1 MESIRYSDLVID
13 DGAIQKL
20 ISELG
25 QLRQTYERDVQ
36 AIIAASKAMKDAI
49 NGVGGS
55 GAGGNSSPLAR
66 QASEVEKLKAKYDE
80 LNERYRKNDL
90 AIEQYKA
97 RIAELQQQMK
107 AEAKAQLENS
117 QNARQAAESY
127 NRLAALYTKLKIE
140 LNKYSQEE
148 ISNNKVLLDKQ
159 KQAEATMEKMKALQA
174 ATGRHTLDVGNY
186 SKALNGLGM
195 ATQQI
200 VREAPSLAMSF
211 NQFFLAISNNIPIFT
226 DAFKHVKEEMG
237 STRIALMQTLKSL
250 FSWQTAMVLGLTL
263 LSKFGNEII
272 KWAGSVLGFGKAF
285 DAAAEGLK
293 AYNETMSK
301 VSGQMAESSAELETY
316 IYVLENGN
324 KTEAEQAEIVQL
336 VNERYGKQIEYLGL
350 TIDST
355 QSLISAKGRL
365 IELLVREAEARGVL
379 NEITTVSGEIAK
391 REASEEY
398 QKLLTGVKEAER
410 AYKAAKSPGTAFSG
424 NIGGYAG
431 LGGAA
436 KSSSEAGRAKAAWA
450 SATSELEKYNE
461 ETQKLINLRERLKE
475 RALGLD
481 FGTLLGVGGN
491 GGGSQKSVRNRDLEF
506 IRAAQD
512 AALEATQQSIFK
524 ETEAIRLEYT
534 RRIEDL
540 RTYLAEQRKLKE
552 DEREITVAGETA
564 ILNQIK
570 SLHLVMDK
578 EIADAWF
585 EMLSSQVGDLTR
597 TLDAETDAFAKA
609 LDDMDRKALKSSLG
623 KTVFGDK
630 SAEKALQLKYQQ
642 RQSEIR
648 LSTFGDKDAQKTQ
661 LRGAEIEYKEG
672 LLELWQKDAT
682 KTTWEIERLRNE
694 IALLKKEASDEGEMS
709 WFEKLEKKLE
719 DKLGKRGLSKITRAV
734 QQAASYVM
742 EQFQTIAQARVDLAN
757 TMVEQSQRELDATK
771 STLDQEIEAR
781 NNGYANNVALAQQE
795 YLEKQRINEQAL
807 AEQQAAVEA
816 QERLNTVQQ
825 VVSLITASANIFSS
839 LSSIPLGVGIP
850 IAIGL
855 IATMFGAFAAAKVQA
870 SQLAAQTYGEGGTEL
885 LSGGSHQSGR
895 DIPLGTMPDG
905 RERRAEGGEYLAVIN
920 KRSSRRYG
928 SVIPA
933 VIDALNAG
941 VFEQKYG
948 NAFRGDAGIVVN
960 VDGSTDAIERF
971 HEDMKKAM
979 GRKTETRLA
988 DGTRVIT
995 YGHTRKI
1002 IRS

>member
-55 GAGGNSSPLAR
+55 GAGDGSSPLVR

-186 SKALNGLGM
+186 SKALNGLGL

-226 DAFKHVKEEMG
+226 DAFKRVKEEMG

-250 FSWQTAMVLGLTL
+250 FSWQTALVIALTL
-263 LSKFGNEII
+263 LSKFGNEVI

-336 VNERYGKQIEYLGL
+336 VNEKYARQIEYLGL
-350 TIDST
+350 NITDT
-355 QSLISAKGRL
+355 QSLIDAKDKL
-365 IELLVREAEARGVL
+365 INVLVREAEARGVL
-379 NEITTVSGEIAK
+379 NKITELSGKIAE
-391 REASEEY
+391 RETSEEL
-398 QKLLTGVKEAER
+398 KNLRGAVER
-410 AYKAAKSPGTAFSG
+410 TSATFSQMQVALNGAF
-424 NIGGYAG
+424 
-431 LGGAA
+431 GGAA
-436 KSSSEAGRAKAAWA
+436 GQGMQSAHIAMTNAQKDLENYNKETEVLIDHLGRLRDKA
-450 SATSELEKYNE
+450 LD
-461 ETQKLINLRERLKE
+461 INW
-475 RALGLD
+475 
-481 FGTLLGVGGN
+481 GTLLGGD
-491 GGGSQKSVRNRDLEF
+491 GGGGKGGKSVRNRDLEF

-512 AALEATQQSIFK
+512 AALEATQESIFK

-648 LSTFGDKDAQKTQ
+648 LATFGDKDAQKTQ

-719 DKLGKRGLSKITRAV
+719 DKFGKKGLSKITKAV

-839 LSSIPLGVGIP
+839 LSSIPFGVGIP

>member
-55 GAGGNSSPLAR
+55 GADGGSSPLVR
-66 QASEVEKLKAKYDE
+66 QASEVDKLKAKYDE

-186 SKALNGLGM
+186 SKALNGLGL

-226 DAFKHVKEEMG
+226 DAFKRVKEEMG

-250 FSWQTAMVLGLTL
+250 FSWQTALVIALTL
-263 LSKFGNEII
+263 LSKFGNEVI

-336 VNERYGKQIEYLGL
+336 VNEKYARQIEYLGL
-350 TIDST
+350 NITDT
-355 QSLISAKGRL
+355 QSLIDAKDKL
-365 IELLVREAEARGVL
+365 INVLVREAEARGVL
-379 NEITTVSGEIAK
+379 NKITELSGKIAE
-391 REASEEY
+391 RETSEEL
-398 QKLLTGVKEAER
+398 KNLRGAVER
-410 AYKAAKSPGTAFSG
+410 TSATFSQMQVALNGAF
-424 NIGGYAG
+424 
-431 LGGAA
+431 GGAA
-436 KSSSEAGRAKAAWA
+436 GQGMQSAHIAMTNAQKDLENYNKETEVLIDHLGRLRDKA
-450 SATSELEKYNE
+450 LD
-461 ETQKLINLRERLKE
+461 INW
-475 RALGLD
+475 
-481 FGTLLGVGGN
+481 GTLLGGD
-491 GGGSQKSVRNRDLEF
+491 GGGGKGGKSVRNRDLEF

-512 AALEATQQSIFK
+512 AALEATQESIFK

-648 LSTFGDKDAQKTQ
+648 LATFGDKDAQKTQ
-661 LRGAEIEYKEG
+661 LRDAEIEYKEG

-719 DKLGKRGLSKITRAV
+719 DKLGKKGLSKITKAV

-839 LSSIPLGVGIP
+839 LSSIPFGVGIP

-920 KRSSRRYG
+920 KRSSRKYG

>member
-1 MESIRYSDLVID
+1 MESIKYSDLVID

-55 GAGGNSSPLAR
+55 GADGGSSPLVR

-186 SKALNGLGM
+186 SKALNGLGL

-226 DAFKHVKEEMG
+226 DAFKRVKDEMG

-336 VNERYGKQIEYLGL
+336 VNEKYARQIEYLGL
-350 TIDST
+350 NITDT
-355 QSLISAKGRL
+355 QSLIDAKDKL
-365 IELLVREAEARGVL
+365 INVLVREAEARGVL
-379 NEITTVSGEIAK
+379 NKITELSGKIAE
-391 REASEEY
+391 RETSEEY
-398 QKLLTGVKEAER
+398 ADLVNKAEEAQRQLNSALQTTNFQIIGFWQDRLISANASLADYNKETEVLIDHLGR
-410 AYKAAKSPGTAFSG
+410 LRDKA
-424 NIGGYAG
+424 
-431 LGGAA
+431 
-436 KSSSEAGRAKAAWA
+436 
-450 SATSELEKYNE
+450 LE
-461 ETQKLINLRERLKE
+461 INW
-475 RALGLD
+475 
-481 FGTLLGVGGN
+481 GTLLGGD
-491 GGGSQKSVRNRDLEF
+491 GGGGKGGKSVRNRDLEF

-512 AALEATQQSIFK
+512 AALEATQESIFK

-564 ILNQIK
+564 ILSQIK

-719 DKLGKRGLSKITRAV
+719 DKFGKKGLSKITKAV

-839 LSSIPLGVGIP
+839 LSSIPYGVGIP

>member
-55 GAGGNSSPLAR
+55 GAGDGSSPLVR

-186 SKALNGLGM
+186 SKALNGLGL

-226 DAFKHVKEEMG
+226 DAFKRVKEEMG

-250 FSWQTAMVLGLTL
+250 FSWQTAVVLGLTL

-336 VNERYGKQIEYLGL
+336 VNEKYARQIEYLGL
-350 TIDST
+350 NITDT
-355 QSLISAKGRL
+355 QSLIDAKDKL
-365 IELLVREAEARGVL
+365 INVLVREAEARGVL
-379 NEITTVSGEIAK
+379 NKITELSGKIAE
-391 REASEEY
+391 RETSEEY
-398 QKLLTGVKEAER
+398 VDLVNKAEEAQRQLNSALQTTNFQIIGFWQDRLISANASLADYNKETEVLIDHLGR
-410 AYKAAKSPGTAFSG
+410 LRDKA
-424 NIGGYAG
+424 
-431 LGGAA
+431 
-436 KSSSEAGRAKAAWA
+436 
-450 SATSELEKYNE
+450 LE
-461 ETQKLINLRERLKE
+461 INW
-475 RALGLD
+475 
-481 FGTLLGVGGN
+481 GTLLGGD
-491 GGGSQKSVRNRDLEF
+491 GGGGKGGKSVRNRDLEF

-512 AALEATQQSIFK
+512 AALEATQESIFK
-524 ETEAIRLEYT
+524 ETEAIRLDYT

-719 DKLGKRGLSKITRAV
+719 DKLGKKGLSKITRAV

-839 LSSIPLGVGIP
+839 LSSIPFGVGIP

-920 KRSSRRYG
+920 KRSSRKYG

-971 HEDMKKAM
+971 HDDMKKAM

>member
-36 AIIAASKAMKDAI
+36 AIIAASRAMKDAI

-55 GAGGNSSPLAR
+55 GADGGSSPLVR

-186 SKALNGLGM
+186 SKALNGLGS

-226 DAFKHVKEEMG
+226 DAFKRVKEEMG

-250 FSWQTAMVLGLTL
+250 FSWQTAIVLGLTL

-336 VNERYGKQIEYLGL
+336 VNEKYARQIEYLGL
-350 TIDST
+350 NITDT
-355 QSLISAKGRL
+355 QSLIDAKDKL
-365 IELLVREAEARGVL
+365 INVLVREAEARGVL
-379 NEITTVSGEIAK
+379 NKITELSGKIAE
-391 REASEEY
+391 RETSEEL
-398 QKLLTGVKEAER
+398 KNLRGAVER
-410 AYKAAKSPGTAFSG
+410 TSATFSQMQVALNGAF
-424 NIGGYAG
+424 
-431 LGGAA
+431 GGAA
-436 KSSSEAGRAKAAWA
+436 GQGMQSAHIAMTNAQKDLENYNKETEVLIDHLGRLRDKA
-450 SATSELEKYNE
+450 LE
-461 ETQKLINLRERLKE
+461 INW
-475 RALGLD
+475 
-481 FGTLLGVGGN
+481 GTLLGGD
-491 GGGSQKSVRNRDLEF
+491 GGGGKGGKSVRNRDLEF

-512 AALEATQQSIFK
+512 AALEATQESIFK

>member
-1 MESIRYSDLVID
+1 MESIKYSDLVID

-55 GAGGNSSPLAR
+55 GAGDGSSPLVR

-186 SKALNGLGM
+186 SKALNGLGL

-226 DAFKHVKEEMG
+226 DAFKRVKEEMG

-336 VNERYGKQIEYLGL
+336 VNEKYARQIEYLGL
-350 TIDST
+350 NITDT
-355 QSLISAKGRL
+355 QSLIDAKDKL
-365 IELLVREAEARGVL
+365 INVLVREAEARGVL
-379 NEITTVSGEIAK
+379 NKITELSGKIAE
-391 REASEEY
+391 RETSEEY
-398 QKLLTGVKEAER
+398 VDLVNKAEEAQRQLNSALQTTNFQIIGFWQDRLISANASLADYNKETEVLIDHLGR
-410 AYKAAKSPGTAFSG
+410 LRDKA
-424 NIGGYAG
+424 
-431 LGGAA
+431 LD
-436 KSSSEAGRAKAAWA
+436 
-450 SATSELEKYNE
+450 
-461 ETQKLINLRERLKE
+461 INW
-475 RALGLD
+475 
-481 FGTLLGVGGN
+481 GTLLGGD
-491 GGGSQKSVRNRDLEF
+491 GGGGKGGKSVRNRDLEF

-512 AALEATQQSIFK
+512 AALEATQESIFK

-648 LSTFGDKDAQKTQ
+648 LATFGDKDAQKTQ

-719 DKLGKRGLSKITRAV
+719 DKLGKKGLSKITKAV

-839 LSSIPLGVGIP
+839 LSSIPFGVGIP

-920 KRSSRRYG
+920 KRSSRKYG

-971 HEDMKKAM
+971 HDDMKKAM

>member
-55 GAGGNSSPLAR
+55 GAGDGSSPLVR

-186 SKALNGLGM
+186 SKALNGLGL

-226 DAFKHVKEEMG
+226 DAFKRVKDEMG

-250 FSWQTAMVLGLTL
+250 FSWQTAIVLGLTL

-301 VSGQMAESSAELETY
+301 VSGQIAESSAELETY

-336 VNERYGKQIEYLGL
+336 VNEKYARQIEYLGL
-350 TIDST
+350 NITDT
-355 QSLISAKGRL
+355 QSLIDAKDKL
-365 IELLVREAEARGVL
+365 INVLVREAEARGVL
-379 NEITTVSGEIAK
+379 NKITELSGKIAE
-391 REASEEY
+391 RETSEEL
-398 QKLLTGVKEAER
+398 KNLRGAVER
-410 AYKAAKSPGTAFSG
+410 TSATFSQMQVALNGAF
-424 NIGGYAG
+424 
-431 LGGAA
+431 GGAA
-436 KSSSEAGRAKAAWA
+436 GQGMQSAHIAMTNAQKDLENYNKETEVLIDHLGRLRDKA
-450 SATSELEKYNE
+450 LD
-461 ETQKLINLRERLKE
+461 INW
-475 RALGLD
+475 
-481 FGTLLGVGGN
+481 GTLLGGD
-491 GGGSQKSVRNRDLEF
+491 GGGGKGGKSVRNRDLEF

-512 AALEATQQSIFK
+512 AALEATQESIFK

-623 KTVFGDK
+623 KMVFGDK

-648 LSTFGDKDAQKTQ
+648 LATFGDKDAQKTQ

-719 DKLGKRGLSKITRAV
+719 DKLGKKGLSKITKAV

-920 KRSSRRYG
+920 KRSSRKYG

-971 HEDMKKAM
+971 HDDMKKAM

>member
-55 GAGGNSSPLAR
+55 GADGGSSPLVR

-186 SKALNGLGM
+186 SKALNGLGL

-226 DAFKHVKEEMG
+226 DAFKRVKEEMG

-336 VNERYGKQIEYLGL
+336 VNEKYARQIEYLGL
-350 TIDST
+350 NITDT
-355 QSLISAKGRL
+355 QSLIDAKDKL
-365 IELLVREAEARGVL
+365 INVLVREAEARGVL
-379 NEITTVSGEIAK
+379 NKITELSGKIAE
-391 REASEEY
+391 RETSEEL
-398 QKLLTGVKEAER
+398 KNLRGAVER
-410 AYKAAKSPGTAFSG
+410 TSATFSQMQVALNGAF
-424 NIGGYAG
+424 
-431 LGGAA
+431 GGAA
-436 KSSSEAGRAKAAWA
+436 GQGMQSAHIAMTNAQKDLENYNKETEVLIDQLGRLRDKA
-450 SATSELEKYNE
+450 LE
-461 ETQKLINLRERLKE
+461 INW
-475 RALGLD
+475 
-481 FGTLLGVGGN
+481 GTLLGGD
-491 GGGSQKSVRNRDLEF
+491 GGGGKGGKSVRNRDLEF

-512 AALEATQQSIFK
+512 AALEATQESIFK

-648 LSTFGDKDAQKTQ
+648 LSTFGDKDAQKAQ

-719 DKLGKRGLSKITRAV
+719 DKLGKKGLSKITRAV

-971 HEDMKKAM
+971 HDDMKKAM

>member
-1 MESIRYSDLVID
+1 MESIKYSDLVID

-55 GAGGNSSPLAR
+55 GADGGSSPLVR

-186 SKALNGLGM
+186 SKALNGLGL

-226 DAFKHVKEEMG
+226 DAFKRVKEEMG

-336 VNERYGKQIEYLGL
+336 VNEKYARQIEYLGL
-350 TIDST
+350 NITDT
-355 QSLISAKGRL
+355 QSLIDAKDKL
-365 IELLVREAEARGVL
+365 INVLMREAEARGVL
-379 NEITTVSGEIAK
+379 NKITELSGKIAE
-391 REASEEY
+391 RETSEEY
-398 QKLLTGVKEAER
+398 VDLVNKAEEAQRQLNSALQTTNFQIIGFWQDRLISANASLADYNKETEVLIDHLGR
-410 AYKAAKSPGTAFSG
+410 LRDKA
-424 NIGGYAG
+424 
-431 LGGAA
+431 
-436 KSSSEAGRAKAAWA
+436 
-450 SATSELEKYNE
+450 LE
-461 ETQKLINLRERLKE
+461 INW
-475 RALGLD
+475 
-481 FGTLLGVGGN
+481 GTLLGGGDK
-491 GGGSQKSVRNRDLEF
+491 GDGSQKSVRNRDLEF

-512 AALEATQQSIFK
+512 AALEATQESIFK

-648 LSTFGDKDAQKTQ
+648 LATFGDKDAQKTQ

-719 DKLGKRGLSKITRAV
+719 DKLGKKGLSKITKAV

-839 LSSIPLGVGIP
+839 LSSIPFGVGIP

-920 KRSSRRYG
+920 KRSSRKYG

-971 HEDMKKAM
+971 HDDMKKAM

>member
-55 GAGGNSSPLAR
+55 GAGGGSSPLAR
-66 QASEVEKLKAKYDE
+66 QASEVDKLKAKYDE

-127 NRLAALYTKLKIE
+127 NRLAALYTRLKIE

-186 SKALNGLGM
+186 SKALNGLGL

-200 VREAPSLAMSF
+200 VREAPSLATSF

-226 DAFKHVKEEMG
+226 DAFKRVKEEMG

-250 FSWQTAMVLGLTL
+250 FSWQTAIVLGLTL

-336 VNERYGKQIEYLGL
+336 VNEKYAKQIEYLGL
-350 TIDST
+350 NITDT
-355 QSLISAKGRL
+355 QSLIDAKDKL
-365 IELLVREAEARGVL
+365 INVLVREAEARGVL
-379 NEITTVSGEIAK
+379 NKITELSGKIAE
-391 REASEEY
+391 RETSEEL
-398 QKLLTGVKEAER
+398 KNLRGAVER
-410 AYKAAKSPGTAFSG
+410 TSATFSQMQVALNGAF
-424 NIGGYAG
+424 
-431 LGGAA
+431 GGAA
-436 KSSSEAGRAKAAWA
+436 GQGMQSAHIAMTNAQKDLENYNKETEVLIDHLGRLRDKA
-450 SATSELEKYNE
+450 LE
-461 ETQKLINLRERLKE
+461 INW
-475 RALGLD
+475 
-481 FGTLLGVGGN
+481 GTLLGGD
-491 GGGSQKSVRNRDLEF
+491 GGGGKGGKSVRNRDLEF

-512 AALEATQQSIFK
+512 AALEATQESIFK

-719 DKLGKRGLSKITRAV
+719 DKLGKKGLSKITKAV

-895 DIPLGTMPDG
+895 DILLGTMPDG

-920 KRSSRRYG
+920 KRSSRKYG

>member
-55 GAGGNSSPLAR
+55 GAGDGSSPLVR

-186 SKALNGLGM
+186 SKALNGLGL

-226 DAFKHVKEEMG
+226 DAFKRVKEEMG

-336 VNERYGKQIEYLGL
+336 VNEKYARQIEYLGL
-350 TIDST
+350 NITDT
-355 QSLISAKGRL
+355 QSLIDAKDKL
-365 IELLVREAEARGVL
+365 INVLVREAEARGVL
-379 NEITTVSGEIAK
+379 NKITELSGKIAE
-391 REASEEY
+391 RETSEEY
-398 QKLLTGVKEAER
+398 VDLVNKAEEAQRQLNSALQTTNFQIIGFWQDRLISANASLADYNKETEVLIDHLGR
-410 AYKAAKSPGTAFSG
+410 LRDKA
-424 NIGGYAG
+424 
-431 LGGAA
+431 
-436 KSSSEAGRAKAAWA
+436 
-450 SATSELEKYNE
+450 LE
-461 ETQKLINLRERLKE
+461 INW
-475 RALGLD
+475 
-481 FGTLLGVGGN
+481 GTLLGGD
-491 GGGSQKSVRNRDLEF
+491 GGGGKGGKSVRNRDLEF

-512 AALEATQQSIFK
+512 AALEATQESIFK

-648 LSTFGDKDAQKTQ
+648 LATFGDKDAQKTQ

-719 DKLGKRGLSKITRAV
+719 DKLGKKGLSKITRAV

-905 RERRAEGGEYLAVIN
+905 RERRAEGGEYLAIIN
-920 KRSSRRYG
+920 KRSSRKYG

-971 HEDMKKAM
+971 HDDMKKAM

>member
-1 MESIRYSDLVID
+1 MESIKYSDLVID

-55 GAGGNSSPLAR
+55 GADGGSSPLVR

-186 SKALNGLGM
+186 SKALNGLGL

-226 DAFKHVKEEMG
+226 DAFKRVKEEMG

-250 FSWQTAMVLGLTL
+250 FSWQTALVIALTL
-263 LSKFGNEII
+263 LSKFGNEVI

-336 VNERYGKQIEYLGL
+336 VNEKYARQIEYLGL
-350 TIDST
+350 NITDT
-355 QSLISAKGRL
+355 QSLIDAKDKL
-365 IELLVREAEARGVL
+365 INVLVREAEARGVL
-379 NEITTVSGEIAK
+379 NKITELSGKIAE
-391 REASEEY
+391 RETSEEL
-398 QKLLTGVKEAER
+398 KNLRGAVER
-410 AYKAAKSPGTAFSG
+410 TSATFSQMQVALNGAF
-424 NIGGYAG
+424 
-431 LGGAA
+431 GGAA
-436 KSSSEAGRAKAAWA
+436 GQGMQSAHIAMTNAQKDLENYNKETEVLIDHLGRLRDKA
-450 SATSELEKYNE
+450 LD
-461 ETQKLINLRERLKE
+461 INW
-475 RALGLD
+475 
-481 FGTLLGVGGN
+481 GTLLGGD
-491 GGGSQKSVRNRDLEF
+491 GGGGKGGKSVRNRDLEF

-512 AALEATQQSIFK
+512 AALEATQESIFK

-648 LSTFGDKDAQKTQ
+648 LATFGDKDAQKTQ

-719 DKLGKRGLSKITRAV
+719 DKLGKKGLSKITKAV

>member
-55 GAGGNSSPLAR
+55 GAGDGSSPLVR

-186 SKALNGLGM
+186 SKALNGLGI

-226 DAFKHVKEEMG
+226 DAFKRVKEEMG

-336 VNERYGKQIEYLGL
+336 VNEKYARQIEYLGL
-350 TIDST
+350 NITDT
-355 QSLISAKGRL
+355 QSLIDAKDKL
-365 IELLVREAEARGVL
+365 INVLVREAEARGVL
-379 NEITTVSGEIAK
+379 NKITELSGKIAE
-391 REASEEY
+391 RETSEEL
-398 QKLLTGVKEAER
+398 KNLRGAVER
-410 AYKAAKSPGTAFSG
+410 TSATFSQMQVALNGAF
-424 NIGGYAG
+424 
-431 LGGAA
+431 GGAA
-436 KSSSEAGRAKAAWA
+436 GQGMQSAHIAMTNAQKDLENYNKETEVLIDHLGRLRDKA
-450 SATSELEKYNE
+450 LE
-461 ETQKLINLRERLKE
+461 INW
-475 RALGLD
+475 
-481 FGTLLGVGGN
+481 GTLLGGDD
-491 GGGSQKSVRNRDLEF
+491 GGGKGGKSVRNRDLEF

-512 AALEATQQSIFK
+512 AALEATRESIFK

-623 KTVFGDK
+623 KMVFGDK

-648 LSTFGDKDAQKTQ
+648 LSTFGDKDAQKAQ

-719 DKLGKRGLSKITRAV
+719 DKLGKKGLSKITRAV

>member
-55 GAGGNSSPLAR
+55 GAGDGSSPLVR

-186 SKALNGLGM
+186 SKALNGLGL

-226 DAFKHVKEEMG
+226 DAFKRVKEEMG

-336 VNERYGKQIEYLGL
+336 VNEKYAKQIEYLGL
-350 TIDST
+350 NITDT
-355 QSLISAKGRL
+355 QSLIDAKDKL
-365 IELLVREAEARGVL
+365 INVLVREAEARGVL
-379 NEITTVSGEIAK
+379 NKITELSGKIAE
-391 REASEEY
+391 RETSEEY
-398 QKLLTGVKEAER
+398 ADLVNKAEEAQRQLNSALQTTNFQIIGFWQDRLISANASLADYNKETEVLIDHLGR
-410 AYKAAKSPGTAFSG
+410 LRDKA
-424 NIGGYAG
+424 
-431 LGGAA
+431 
-436 KSSSEAGRAKAAWA
+436 
-450 SATSELEKYNE
+450 LE
-461 ETQKLINLRERLKE
+461 INW
-475 RALGLD
+475 
-481 FGTLLGVGGN
+481 GTLLGGD
-491 GGGSQKSVRNRDLEF
+491 GGGGKGGKSVRNRDLEF

-512 AALEATQQSIFK
+512 AALEATQESIFK

-757 TMVEQSQRELDATK
+757 TMVEQSRRELDATK

-850 IAIGL
+850 VAIGL

>member
-1 MESIRYSDLVID
+1 MESIKYSDLVID

-55 GAGGNSSPLAR
+55 GADGGSSPLVR

-186 SKALNGLGM
+186 SKALNGLGL

-226 DAFKHVKEEMG
+226 DAFKRVKDEMG

-336 VNERYGKQIEYLGL
+336 VNEKYARQIEYLGL
-350 TIDST
+350 NITDT
-355 QSLISAKGRL
+355 QSLIDAKDKL
-365 IELLVREAEARGVL
+365 INVLVREAEARGVL
-379 NEITTVSGEIAK
+379 NKITELSGKIAE
-391 REASEEY
+391 RETSEEY
-398 QKLLTGVKEAER
+398 ADLVNKAEEAQRQLNSALQTTNFQIIGFWQDRLISANASLADYNKETEVLIDHLGR
-410 AYKAAKSPGTAFSG
+410 LRDKA
-424 NIGGYAG
+424 
-431 LGGAA
+431 
-436 KSSSEAGRAKAAWA
+436 
-450 SATSELEKYNE
+450 LE
-461 ETQKLINLRERLKE
+461 INW
-475 RALGLD
+475 
-481 FGTLLGVGGN
+481 GTLLGGD
-491 GGGSQKSVRNRDLEF
+491 GGGGKGGKSVRNRDLEF

-512 AALEATQQSIFK
+512 AALEATQESIFK

-564 ILNQIK
+564 ILSQIK

-719 DKLGKRGLSKITRAV
+719 DKFGKKGLSKITKAV

>member
-36 AIIAASKAMKDAI
+36 AIIAASRAMKDAI

-55 GAGGNSSPLAR
+55 GADGGSSPLAR

-186 SKALNGLGM
+186 SKALNGLGFV
-195 ATQQI
+195 TQQI
-200 VREAPSLAMSF
+200 VREAPSLATSF

-226 DAFKHVKEEMG
+226 DAFKRVKEEMG

-301 VSGQMAESSAELETY
+301 VSGQMAESSAELEIY

-336 VNERYGKQIEYLGL
+336 VNEKYARQIEYLGL
-350 TIDST
+350 NITDT
-355 QSLISAKGRL
+355 QSLIDAKDKL
-365 IELLVREAEARGVL
+365 INVLVREAEARGVL
-379 NEITTVSGEIAK
+379 NKITELSGKIAE
-391 REASEEY
+391 RETSEEY
-398 QKLLTGVKEAER
+398 ADLVNKAEEAQRQLNSALQTTNFQIIGFWQDRLISANASLADYNKETEVLIDHLGR
-410 AYKAAKSPGTAFSG
+410 LRDKA
-424 NIGGYAG
+424 
-431 LGGAA
+431 LD
-436 KSSSEAGRAKAAWA
+436 
-450 SATSELEKYNE
+450 
-461 ETQKLINLRERLKE
+461 INW
-475 RALGLD
+475 
-481 FGTLLGVGGN
+481 GTLLGGD
-491 GGGSQKSVRNRDLEF
+491 GGGGKGGKSVRNRDLEF

-512 AALEATQQSIFK
+512 AALEATQESIFK

-719 DKLGKRGLSKITRAV
+719 DKLGKKGLSKITRAV

-757 TMVEQSQRELDATK
+757 TMVEQSRRELDATK

-839 LSSIPLGVGIP
+839 LSSIPFGVGIP

>member
-55 GAGGNSSPLAR
+55 GAGGGSSPLAR

-127 NRLAALYTKLKIE
+127 NRLAALYTRLKIE

-186 SKALNGLGM
+186 SKALNGLGL

-226 DAFKHVKEEMG
+226 DAFKRVKEEMG

-250 FSWQTAMVLGLTL
+250 FSWQTALVIALTL

-272 KWAGSVLGFGKAF
+272 TWAGSVSGFGKAF

-336 VNERYGKQIEYLGL
+336 VNEKYARQIEYLGL
-350 TIDST
+350 NITDT
-355 QSLISAKGRL
+355 QSLIDAKDKL
-365 IELLVREAEARGVL
+365 INVLVREAEARGVL
-379 NEITTVSGEIAK
+379 NKITELSGKIAE
-391 REASEEY
+391 RETSEEL
-398 QKLLTGVKEAER
+398 KNLRGAVER
-410 AYKAAKSPGTAFSG
+410 TSATFSQMQVALNGAF
-424 NIGGYAG
+424 
-431 LGGAA
+431 GGAA
-436 KSSSEAGRAKAAWA
+436 GQGMQSAHIAMTNAQKDLENYNKETEVLIDHLGRLRDKA
-450 SATSELEKYNE
+450 LE
-461 ETQKLINLRERLKE
+461 INW
-475 RALGLD
+475 
-481 FGTLLGVGGN
+481 GTLLGGD
-491 GGGSQKSVRNRDLEF
+491 GGGGKGGKSVRNRDLEF

-512 AALEATQQSIFK
+512 AALEATQESIFK

-564 ILNQIK
+564 ILSQIK

-719 DKLGKRGLSKITRAV
+719 DKLGKKGLSKITRAV

-839 LSSIPLGVGIP
+839 LSSIPFGVGIP

-920 KRSSRRYG
+920 KRSSRKYG

-971 HEDMKKAM
+971 HDDMKKAM

>member
-55 GAGGNSSPLAR
+55 GAGGGSSPLAR
-66 QASEVEKLKAKYDE
+66 QASEVDKLKAKYDE

-186 SKALNGLGM
+186 SKALNGLGL

-226 DAFKHVKEEMG
+226 DAFKRVKDEMG

-336 VNERYGKQIEYLGL
+336 VNEKYARQIEYLGL
-350 TIDST
+350 NITDT
-355 QSLISAKGRL
+355 QSLIDAKDKL
-365 IELLVREAEARGVL
+365 INVLVREAEARGVL
-379 NEITTVSGEIAK
+379 NKITELSGKIAE
-391 REASEEY
+391 RETSEEY
-398 QKLLTGVKEAER
+398 ADLVNKAEEAQRQLNSALQTTNFQIIGFWQDRLISANASLADYNKETEVLIDQLGR
-410 AYKAAKSPGTAFSG
+410 LRDKA
-424 NIGGYAG
+424 
-431 LGGAA
+431 
-436 KSSSEAGRAKAAWA
+436 
-450 SATSELEKYNE
+450 LE
-461 ETQKLINLRERLKE
+461 INW
-475 RALGLD
+475 
-481 FGTLLGVGGN
+481 GTLLGGD
-491 GGGSQKSVRNRDLEF
+491 GGGGKGGKSVRNRDLEF

-512 AALEATQQSIFK
+512 AALEATQESIFK

-609 LDDMDRKALKSSLG
+609 LDDIDRKALKSSLG
-623 KTVFGDK
+623 KTVLGDK

-709 WFEKLEKKLE
+709 WFEKLQKKLG
-719 DKLGKRGLSKITRAV
+719 DIFGKRGLKDLSKGL
-734 QQAASYVM
+734 QQTVSYVM

-771 STLDQEIEAR
+771 STLDQEIAAR
-781 NNGYANNVALAQQE
+781 ANGYANNVALAQQE

-816 QERLNTVQQ
+816 QERLNTIMQ
-825 VVSLITASANIFSS
+825 VTSLITASAQVFSS
-839 LSSIPLGVGIP
+839 FSGIPIVGIP
-850 IAIGL
+850 LAIAA

-870 SQLAAQTYGEGGTEL
+870 NQLAAQTYGEGGTEL

-920 KRSSRRYG
+920 KRSSRKYG

-971 HEDMKKAM
+971 HDDMKKAM

>member
-1 MESIRYSDLVID
+1 M
-13 DGAIQKL
+13 
-20 ISELG
+20 
-25 QLRQTYERDVQ
+25 
-36 AIIAASKAMKDAI
+36 
-49 NGVGGS
+49 
-55 GAGGNSSPLAR
+55 
-66 QASEVEKLKAKYDE
+66 
-80 LNERYRKNDL
+80 
-90 AIEQYKA
+90 
-97 RIAELQQQMK
+97 
-107 AEAKAQLENS
+107 
-117 QNARQAAESY
+117 
-127 NRLAALYTKLKIE
+127 
-140 LNKYSQEE
+140 
-148 ISNNKVLLDKQ
+148 
-159 KQAEATMEKMKALQA
+159 
-174 ATGRHTLDVGNY
+174 
-186 SKALNGLGM
+186 
-195 ATQQI
+195 
-200 VREAPSLAMSF
+200 
-211 NQFFLAISNNIPIFT
+211 
-226 DAFKHVKEEMG
+226 
-237 STRIALMQTLKSL
+237 
-250 FSWQTAMVLGLTL
+250 
-263 LSKFGNEII
+263 
-272 KWAGSVLGFGKAF
+272 
-285 DAAAEGLK
+285 
-293 AYNETMSK
+293 
-301 VSGQMAESSAELETY
+301 
-316 IYVLENGN
+316 
-324 KTEAEQAEIVQL
+324 
-336 VNERYGKQIEYLGL
+336 
-350 TIDST
+350 
-355 QSLISAKGRL
+355 
-365 IELLVREAEARGVL
+365 
-379 NEITTVSGEIAK
+379 
-391 REASEEY
+391 
-398 QKLLTGVKEAER
+398 
-410 AYKAAKSPGTAFSG
+410 
-424 NIGGYAG
+424 
-431 LGGAA
+431 
-436 KSSSEAGRAKAAWA
+436 
-450 SATSELEKYNE
+450 
-461 ETQKLINLRERLKE
+461 
-475 RALGLD
+475 
-481 FGTLLGVGGN
+481 
-491 GGGSQKSVRNRDLEF
+491 EF

-512 AALEATQQSIFK
+512 AALEATQESIFK

-570 SLHLVMDK
+570 SLHLVMDR

-648 LSTFGDKDAQKTQ
+648 LSTFGDKDAQKAQ

-719 DKLGKRGLSKITRAV
+719 DKLGKKGLSKITRAV

>member
-1 MESIRYSDLVID
+1 MESIKYSDLVID

-25 QLRQTYERDVQ
+25 QLRQTYEKDVQ
-36 AIIAASKAMKDAI
+36 AIIAACQNMKAAI
-49 NGVGGS
+49 NNMGSGSGGGS
-55 GAGGNSSPLAR
+55 GSPLA
-66 QASEVEKLKAKYDE
+66 QQMSEIDKLKAKYDE
-80 LNERYRKNDL
+80 LNDRYRKNDL

-97 RIAELQQQMK
+97 RIAELRQQMK
-107 AEAKAQLENS
+107 AGAKAQLENS
-117 QNARQAAESY
+117 QNAQQAAESY

-186 SKALNGLGM
+186 SKALNGLGL

-226 DAFKHVKEEMG
+226 DAFKRVKEEMG

-250 FSWQTAMVLGLTL
+250 FSWQTAMVIGLTL
-263 LSKFGNEII
+263 LSKFGNEIV
-272 KWAGSVLGFGKAF
+272 KWASNVLGFGKAL

-316 IYVLENGN
+316 VYVLENGN

-336 VNERYGKQIEYLGL
+336 VNEKYAKQIEYLGL
-350 TIDST
+350 NITDT
-355 QSLISAKGRL
+355 QSLIDAKDKL
-365 IELLVREAEARGVL
+365 INVLVREAEARGVL
-379 NEITTVSGEIAK
+379 NKITELSGKIAE
-391 REASEEY
+391 RETSEEY
-398 QKLLTGVKEAER
+398 AELVNKAEEAQR
-410 AYKAAKSPGTAFSG
+410 QLNSALQTTNFQIIDFWQNRLIS
-424 NIGGYAG
+424 
-431 LGGAA
+431 
-436 KSSSEAGRAKAAWA
+436 AKASLAD
-450 SATSELEKYNE
+450 YNG
-461 ETQKLINLRERLKE
+461 ETQVLIDHLERLRDK
-475 RALGLD
+475 ALEINW
-481 FGTLLGVGGN
+481 GTLLG
-491 GGGSQKSVRNRDLEF
+491 GGGGDGKGVKEVRNRDLEF

-512 AALEATQQSIFK
+512 AALEATQESIFK

-540 RTYLAEQRKLKE
+540 RTYLAEQRALKE
-552 DEREITVAGETA
+552 SEREITVAGETA

-585 EMLSSQVGDLTR
+585 EMLSSQVGDLTNA
-597 TLDAETDAFAKA
+597 LDAETNAFAKA

-630 SAEKALQLKYQQ
+630 TAEKALQQKYQL

-648 LSTFGDKDAQKTQ
+648 LSTFGDKDAQTSQ

-694 IALLKKEASDEGEMS
+694 IELLKKEASEDTEET
-709 WFEKLEKKLE
+709 WFEKLEKKLD
-719 DKLGKRGLSKITRAV
+719 DKLGKKGLSKITKAV
-734 QQAASYVM
+734 QQATNYVM

-757 TMVEQSQRELDATK
+757 TMVEQSQKELDATK

-825 VVSLITASANIFSS
+825 VVSLITASANIFGS
-839 LSSIPLGVGIP
+839 LSSIPFGAGIP

-855 IATMFGAFAAAKVQA
+855 IATMFGAFAAAKIKA
-870 SQLAAQTYGEGGTEL
+870 SQMAAQTYGEGGTEL

-905 RERRAEGGEYLAVIN
+905 RERRAEGGEYLAIIN
-920 KRSSRRYG
+920 KRSSRKYG
-928 SVIPA
+928 SIVPA

-941 VFEQKYG
+941 VFEHKYG
-948 NAFRGDAGIVVN
+948 NAFRGDAGLVVN

-971 HEDMKKAM
+971 HDDMKKAM
-979 GRKTETRLA
+979 GRKSETRLA

-1002 IRS
+1002 IKS

>member
-55 GAGGNSSPLAR
+55 GADGGSSPLVR
-66 QASEVEKLKAKYDE
+66 QASEVDKLKAKYDE

-186 SKALNGLGM
+186 SKALNGLGL

-226 DAFKHVKEEMG
+226 DAFKRVKEEMG

-250 FSWQTAMVLGLTL
+250 FSWQTALVIALTL
-263 LSKFGNEII
+263 LSKFGNEVI

-336 VNERYGKQIEYLGL
+336 VNEKYARQIEYLGL
-350 TIDST
+350 NITDT
-355 QSLISAKGRL
+355 QSLIDAKDKL
-365 IELLVREAEARGVL
+365 INVLVREAEARGVL
-379 NEITTVSGEIAK
+379 NKITELSGKIAE
-391 REASEEY
+391 RETSEEL
-398 QKLLTGVKEAER
+398 KNLRGAVER
-410 AYKAAKSPGTAFSG
+410 TSATFSQMQVALNGAF
-424 NIGGYAG
+424 
-431 LGGAA
+431 GGAA
-436 KSSSEAGRAKAAWA
+436 GQGMQSAHIAMTNAQKDLENYNKETEVLIDHLGRLRDKA
-450 SATSELEKYNE
+450 LD
-461 ETQKLINLRERLKE
+461 INW
-475 RALGLD
+475 
-481 FGTLLGVGGN
+481 GTLLGGD
-491 GGGSQKSVRNRDLEF
+491 GGGGKGGKSVRNRDLEF

-512 AALEATQQSIFK
+512 AALEATQESIFK

-648 LSTFGDKDAQKTQ
+648 LATFGDKDAQKTQ

-719 DKLGKRGLSKITRAV
+719 DKLGKKGLSKITKAV

-971 HEDMKKAM
+971 HDDMKKAM

>member
-1 MESIRYSDLVID
+1 MESIKYSDLVID

-55 GAGGNSSPLAR
+55 GADGGSSPLVR

-127 NRLAALYTKLKIE
+127 NRLAALYTRLKIE

-186 SKALNGLGM
+186 SKALNGLGL

-226 DAFKHVKEEMG
+226 DAFKRVKEEMG

-336 VNERYGKQIEYLGL
+336 VNEKYARQIEYLGL
-350 TIDST
+350 NITDT
-355 QSLISAKGRL
+355 QSLIDAKDKL
-365 IELLVREAEARGVL
+365 INVLVREAEARGVL
-379 NEITTVSGEIAK
+379 NKITELSGKIAE
-391 REASEEY
+391 RETSEEY
-398 QKLLTGVKEAER
+398 ADLVNKAEEAQRQLNSALQTTNFQIIGFWQDRLISANASLADYNKETEVLIDHLGR
-410 AYKAAKSPGTAFSG
+410 LRDKA
-424 NIGGYAG
+424 
-431 LGGAA
+431 LD
-436 KSSSEAGRAKAAWA
+436 
-450 SATSELEKYNE
+450 
-461 ETQKLINLRERLKE
+461 INW
-475 RALGLD
+475 
-481 FGTLLGVGGN
+481 GTLLGGGDK
-491 GGGSQKSVRNRDLEF
+491 GDGTQKSVRNRDLEF

-512 AALEATQQSIFK
+512 AALEATQESIFK

-719 DKLGKRGLSKITRAV
+719 DKLGKKGLSKITKAV
-734 QQAASYVM
+734 QQAANYVM

-757 TMVEQSQRELDATK
+757 TMVEQSRRELDATK

-839 LSSIPLGVGIP
+839 LSSIPFGVGIP

-971 HEDMKKAM
+971 HDDMKKAM

>member
-1 MESIRYSDLVID
+1 MESIKYSDLVID

-55 GAGGNSSPLAR
+55 GAGDGSSPLVR

-186 SKALNGLGM
+186 SKALNGLGL

-226 DAFKHVKEEMG
+226 DAFKRVKEEMG

-250 FSWQTAMVLGLTL
+250 FSWQTALVIALTL
-263 LSKFGNEII
+263 LSKFGNEVI

-336 VNERYGKQIEYLGL
+336 VNEKYARQIEYLGL
-350 TIDST
+350 NITDT
-355 QSLISAKGRL
+355 QSLIDAKDKL
-365 IELLVREAEARGVL
+365 INVLVREAEARGVL
-379 NEITTVSGEIAK
+379 NKITELSGKIAE
-391 REASEEY
+391 RETSEEL
-398 QKLLTGVKEAER
+398 KNLRGAVER
-410 AYKAAKSPGTAFSG
+410 TSATFSQMQVALNGAF
-424 NIGGYAG
+424 
-431 LGGAA
+431 GGAA
-436 KSSSEAGRAKAAWA
+436 GQGMQSAHIAMTNAQKDLENYNKETEVLIDHLGRLRDKA
-450 SATSELEKYNE
+450 LD
-461 ETQKLINLRERLKE
+461 INW
-475 RALGLD
+475 
-481 FGTLLGVGGN
+481 GTLLGGD
-491 GGGSQKSVRNRDLEF
+491 GGGGKGGKSVRNRDLEF

-512 AALEATQQSIFK
+512 AALEATQESIFK

-648 LSTFGDKDAQKTQ
+648 LATFGDKDAQKTQ

-719 DKLGKRGLSKITRAV
+719 DKLGKKGLSKITKAV

-839 LSSIPLGVGIP
+839 LSSIPFGVGIP

-920 KRSSRRYG
+920 KRSSRKYG

-971 HEDMKKAM
+971 HDDMKKAM

>member
-1 MESIRYSDLVID
+1 MESIKYSDLVID

-55 GAGGNSSPLAR
+55 GAGDGSSPLVR

-186 SKALNGLGM
+186 SKALNGLGL

-226 DAFKHVKEEMG
+226 DAFKRVKDEMG

-250 FSWQTAMVLGLTL
+250 FSWQTAIVLGLTL

-336 VNERYGKQIEYLGL
+336 VNEKYAKQIEYLGL
-350 TIDST
+350 NITDT
-355 QSLISAKGRL
+355 QSLIDAKDKL
-365 IELLVREAEARGVL
+365 INVLVREAEARGVL
-379 NEITTVSGEIAK
+379 NKITELSGKIAE
-391 REASEEY
+391 RETSEEL
-398 QKLLTGVKEAER
+398 KNLRGAVER
-410 AYKAAKSPGTAFSG
+410 TSATFSQMQVALNGAF
-424 NIGGYAG
+424 
-431 LGGAA
+431 GGAA
-436 KSSSEAGRAKAAWA
+436 GQGMQSAHIAMTNAQKDLENYNKETEVLIDHLGRLRDKA
-450 SATSELEKYNE
+450 LD
-461 ETQKLINLRERLKE
+461 INW
-475 RALGLD
+475 
-481 FGTLLGVGGN
+481 GTLLGGD
-491 GGGSQKSVRNRDLEF
+491 GGGGKGGKSVRNRDLEF

-512 AALEATQQSIFK
+512 AALEATQESIFK

-623 KTVFGDK
+623 KMVFGDK

-648 LSTFGDKDAQKTQ
+648 LATFGDKDAQKTQ

-719 DKLGKRGLSKITRAV
+719 DKLGKKGLSKITKAV

-807 AEQQAAVEA
+807 ADQQAAVEA

>member
-55 GAGGNSSPLAR
+55 GADGGSSPLVR
-66 QASEVEKLKAKYDE
+66 QASEVDKLKAKYDE

-186 SKALNGLGM
+186 SKALNGLGL

-226 DAFKHVKEEMG
+226 DAFKRVKEEMG

-250 FSWQTAMVLGLTL
+250 FSWQTALVIALTL
-263 LSKFGNEII
+263 LSKFGNEVI

-336 VNERYGKQIEYLGL
+336 VNEKYARQIEYLGL
-350 TIDST
+350 NITDT
-355 QSLISAKGRL
+355 QSLIDAKDKL
-365 IELLVREAEARGVL
+365 INVLVREAEARGVL
-379 NEITTVSGEIAK
+379 NKITELSGKIAE
-391 REASEEY
+391 RETSEEL
-398 QKLLTGVKEAER
+398 KNLRGAVER
-410 AYKAAKSPGTAFSG
+410 TSATFSQMQVALNGAF
-424 NIGGYAG
+424 
-431 LGGAA
+431 GGAA
-436 KSSSEAGRAKAAWA
+436 GQGMQSAHIAMTNAQKDLENYNKETEVLIDHLGRLRDKA
-450 SATSELEKYNE
+450 LD
-461 ETQKLINLRERLKE
+461 INW
-475 RALGLD
+475 
-481 FGTLLGVGGN
+481 GTLLGGD
-491 GGGSQKSVRNRDLEF
+491 GGGGKGGKSVRNRDLEF

-512 AALEATQQSIFK
+512 AALEATQESIFK

-648 LSTFGDKDAQKTQ
+648 LATFGDKDAQKTQ
-661 LRGAEIEYKEG
+661 LRDAEIEYKEG

-719 DKLGKRGLSKITRAV
+719 DKLGKKGLSKITKAV

-920 KRSSRRYG
+920 KRSSRKYG

>member
-55 GAGGNSSPLAR
+55 GAGDGSSPLVR

-186 SKALNGLGM
+186 SKALNGLGL

-226 DAFKHVKEEMG
+226 DAFKRVKEEMG

-336 VNERYGKQIEYLGL
+336 VNEKYARQIEYLGL
-350 TIDST
+350 NITDT
-355 QSLISAKGRL
+355 QSLIDAKDKL
-365 IELLVREAEARGVL
+365 INVLVREAEARGVL
-379 NEITTVSGEIAK
+379 NKITELSGKIAE
-391 REASEEY
+391 RETSEEY
-398 QKLLTGVKEAER
+398 VDLVNKAEEAQRQLNSALQTTNFQIIGFWQDRLISANASLADYNKETEVLIDHLGR
-410 AYKAAKSPGTAFSG
+410 LRDKA
-424 NIGGYAG
+424 
-431 LGGAA
+431 
-436 KSSSEAGRAKAAWA
+436 
-450 SATSELEKYNE
+450 LE
-461 ETQKLINLRERLKE
+461 INW
-475 RALGLD
+475 
-481 FGTLLGVGGN
+481 GTLLGGD
-491 GGGSQKSVRNRDLEF
+491 GGGGKGGKSVRNRDLEF

-512 AALEATQQSIFK
+512 AALEATQESIFK

-564 ILNQIK
+564 ILSQIK

-839 LSSIPLGVGIP
+839 LSSIPFGVGIP

-920 KRSSRRYG
+920 KRSSRKYG

-948 NAFRGDAGIVVN
+948 NAFRGDAGILVN

-971 HEDMKKAM
+971 HDDMKKAM

>member
-55 GAGGNSSPLAR
+55 GADGGSSPLVR

-127 NRLAALYTKLKIE
+127 NRLAALYTRLKIE

-186 SKALNGLGM
+186 SKALNGLGL

-226 DAFKHVKEEMG
+226 DAFKRVKEEMG

-336 VNERYGKQIEYLGL
+336 VNEKYARQIEYLGL
-350 TIDST
+350 NITDT
-355 QSLISAKGRL
+355 QSLIDAKDKL
-365 IELLVREAEARGVL
+365 INVLVREAEARGVL
-379 NEITTVSGEIAK
+379 NKITELSGKIAE
-391 REASEEY
+391 RETSEEL
-398 QKLLTGVKEAER
+398 KNLRGAVER
-410 AYKAAKSPGTAFSG
+410 TSATFSQMQVALNGAF
-424 NIGGYAG
+424 
-431 LGGAA
+431 GGAA
-436 KSSSEAGRAKAAWA
+436 GQGMQSAHIAMTNAQKDLENYNKETEVLIDQLGRLRDKA
-450 SATSELEKYNE
+450 LE
-461 ETQKLINLRERLKE
+461 INW
-475 RALGLD
+475 
-481 FGTLLGVGGN
+481 GTLLGGD
-491 GGGSQKSVRNRDLEF
+491 GGGGKGGKSVRNRDLEF
-506 IRAAQD
+506 IRAAQN
-512 AALEATQQSIFK
+512 AALEATQESIFK

-585 EMLSSQVGDLTR
+585 EMLGSQVGDLTR

-648 LSTFGDKDAQKTQ
+648 LATFGDKDAQKTQ

-719 DKLGKRGLSKITRAV
+719 DKLGKKGLSKITRAV

-807 AEQQAAVEA
+807 AEQQAVVEA

-971 HEDMKKAM
+971 HDDMKKAM

>member
-55 GAGGNSSPLAR
+55 GADGGSSPLAR

-186 SKALNGLGM
+186 SKALNGLGL

-226 DAFKHVKEEMG
+226 DAFKRVKEEMG

-250 FSWQTAMVLGLTL
+250 LSWQTAMVLGLTL

-336 VNERYGKQIEYLGL
+336 VNEKYARQIEYLGL
-350 TIDST
+350 NITDT
-355 QSLISAKGRL
+355 QSLIDAKDKL
-365 IELLVREAEARGVL
+365 INVLVREAEARGVL
-379 NEITTVSGEIAK
+379 NKITELSGKIAE
-391 REASEEY
+391 RETSEEL
-398 QKLLTGVKEAER
+398 KNLRGAVER
-410 AYKAAKSPGTAFSG
+410 TSATFSQMQVALNGAF
-424 NIGGYAG
+424 
-431 LGGAA
+431 GGAA
-436 KSSSEAGRAKAAWA
+436 GQGMQSAHIAMTNAQKDLENYNKETEVLIDHLGRLRDKA
-450 SATSELEKYNE
+450 LE
-461 ETQKLINLRERLKE
+461 INW
-475 RALGLD
+475 
-481 FGTLLGVGGN
+481 GTLLGGD
-491 GGGSQKSVRNRDLEF
+491 GGGGKGGKSVRNRDLEF

-512 AALEATQQSIFK
+512 AALEATQESIFK

-564 ILNQIK
+564 ILSQIK

-648 LSTFGDKDAQKTQ
+648 LATFGDKDAQKTQ

-719 DKLGKRGLSKITRAV
+719 DKLGKKGLSKITRAV

-839 LSSIPLGVGIP
+839 LSSIPFGVGIP

-920 KRSSRRYG
+920 KRSSRKYG

-971 HEDMKKAM
+971 HDDMKKAM

>member
-55 GAGGNSSPLAR
+55 GAGDGSSPLVR

-186 SKALNGLGM
+186 SKALNGLGL

-226 DAFKHVKEEMG
+226 DAFKRVKEEMG

-250 FSWQTAMVLGLTL
+250 FSWQTALVIALTL

-336 VNERYGKQIEYLGL
+336 VNEKYAKQIEYLGL
-350 TIDST
+350 NITDT
-355 QSLISAKGRL
+355 QSLIDAKDKL
-365 IELLVREAEARGVL
+365 INVLVREAEARGVL
-379 NEITTVSGEIAK
+379 NKITELSGKIAE
-391 REASEEY
+391 RETSEEY
-398 QKLLTGVKEAER
+398 ADLVNKAEEAQRQLNSALQTTNFQIIGFWQDRLISANASLADYNKETEVLIDHLGR
-410 AYKAAKSPGTAFSG
+410 LRDKA
-424 NIGGYAG
+424 
-431 LGGAA
+431 LD
-436 KSSSEAGRAKAAWA
+436 
-450 SATSELEKYNE
+450 
-461 ETQKLINLRERLKE
+461 INW
-475 RALGLD
+475 
-481 FGTLLGVGGN
+481 GTLLGGD
-491 GGGSQKSVRNRDLEF
+491 GGGGKGGKSVRNRDLEF

-512 AALEATQQSIFK
+512 AALEATQESIFK

-623 KTVFGDK
+623 KTVLGDK

-648 LSTFGDKDAQKTQ
+648 LSTFGNKDAQKTQ

-757 TMVEQSQRELDATK
+757 TMVEQSRRELDATK

-971 HEDMKKAM
+971 HDDMKKAM

>member
-1 MESIRYSDLVID
+1 MESIKYSDLVID

-55 GAGGNSSPLAR
+55 GAGDGSSPLVR

-127 NRLAALYTKLKIE
+127 NRLAALYTRLKIE

-186 SKALNGLGM
+186 SKALNGLGF

-226 DAFKHVKEEMG
+226 DAFKRVKDEMG

-250 FSWQTAMVLGLTL
+250 FSWQTALVIALTL
-263 LSKFGNEII
+263 LSKFGNEVI

-336 VNERYGKQIEYLGL
+336 VNEKYAKQIEYLGL
-350 TIDST
+350 NITDT
-355 QSLISAKGRL
+355 QSLIDAKDKL
-365 IELLVREAEARGVL
+365 INVLVREAEARGVL
-379 NEITTVSGEIAK
+379 NKITELSGKIAE
-391 REASEEY
+391 RETSEEL
-398 QKLLTGVKEAER
+398 KNLRGAVER
-410 AYKAAKSPGTAFSG
+410 TSATFSQMQVALNGAF
-424 NIGGYAG
+424 
-431 LGGAA
+431 GGAA
-436 KSSSEAGRAKAAWA
+436 GQGMQSAHIAMTNAQKDLENYNKETEVLIDHLGRLRDKA
-450 SATSELEKYNE
+450 LE
-461 ETQKLINLRERLKE
+461 INL
-475 RALGLD
+475 
-481 FGTLLGVGGN
+481 GTLLGGD
-491 GGGSQKSVRNRDLEF
+491 GGGGKGGKSVRNRDLEF

-512 AALEATQQSIFK
+512 AALEATQESIFK

-719 DKLGKRGLSKITRAV
+719 DKFGKKGLSKITKAV

-839 LSSIPLGVGIP
+839 LSSIPFGVGIP

-971 HEDMKKAM
+971 HDDMKKAM

>member
-55 GAGGNSSPLAR
+55 GAGGGSSPLAR
-66 QASEVEKLKAKYDE
+66 QASEVDKLKAKYDE

-186 SKALNGLGM
+186 SKALNGLGL

-226 DAFKHVKEEMG
+226 DAFKRVKDEMG

-293 AYNETMSK
+293 AYNETMSE

-336 VNERYGKQIEYLGL
+336 VNEKYAKQIEYLGL
-350 TIDST
+350 NITDT
-355 QSLISAKGRL
+355 QSLIDAKDKL
-365 IELLVREAEARGVL
+365 INVLVREAEARGVL
-379 NEITTVSGEIAK
+379 NKITELSGKIAE
-391 REASEEY
+391 RETSEEY
-398 QKLLTGVKEAER
+398 VDLVNKAEEAQRQLNSALQTTNFQIIGFWQDRLISANASLADYNKETEVLIDHLGR
-410 AYKAAKSPGTAFSG
+410 LGDKA
-424 NIGGYAG
+424 
-431 LGGAA
+431 
-436 KSSSEAGRAKAAWA
+436 
-450 SATSELEKYNE
+450 LE
-461 ETQKLINLRERLKE
+461 INW
-475 RALGLD
+475 
-481 FGTLLGVGGN
+481 GTLLGGD
-491 GGGSQKSVRNRDLEF
+491 GGGGKGGKSVRNRDLEF

-512 AALEATQQSIFK
+512 AALEATQESIFK

-609 LDDMDRKALKSSLG
+609 LDDIDRKALKSSLG
-623 KTVFGDK
+623 KTVLGDK

-709 WFEKLEKKLE
+709 WFEKLQKKLG
-719 DKLGKRGLSKITRAV
+719 DIFGKRGLKDLSKGL
-734 QQAASYVM
+734 QQTVSYVM

-771 STLDQEIEAR
+771 STLDQEIAAR
-781 NNGYANNVALAQQE
+781 ANGYANNVALAQQE

-816 QERLNTVQQ
+816 QERLNTIMQ
-825 VVSLITASANIFSS
+825 VTSLITASAQVFSS
-839 LSSIPLGVGIP
+839 FSGIPIVGIP
-850 IAIGL
+850 LAIAA

-870 SQLAAQTYGEGGTEL
+870 NQLAAQTYGEGGTEL

-920 KRSSRRYG
+920 KRSSRKYG

-971 HEDMKKAM
+971 HDDMKKAM

>member
-55 GAGGNSSPLAR
+55 GAGDGSSPLVR

-186 SKALNGLGM
+186 SKALNGLGI

-226 DAFKHVKEEMG
+226 DAFKRVKEEMG

-336 VNERYGKQIEYLGL
+336 VNEKYARQIEYLGL
-350 TIDST
+350 NITDT
-355 QSLISAKGRL
+355 QSLIDAKDKL
-365 IELLVREAEARGVL
+365 INVLVREAEARGVL
-379 NEITTVSGEIAK
+379 NKITELSGKIAE
-391 REASEEY
+391 RETSEEY
-398 QKLLTGVKEAER
+398 VDLVNKAEEAQRQLNSALQTTNFQIIGFWQDRLISANASLADYNKETEVLIDHLGR
-410 AYKAAKSPGTAFSG
+410 LRDKA
-424 NIGGYAG
+424 
-431 LGGAA
+431 
-436 KSSSEAGRAKAAWA
+436 
-450 SATSELEKYNE
+450 LE
-461 ETQKLINLRERLKE
+461 INW
-475 RALGLD
+475 
-481 FGTLLGVGGN
+481 GTLLGGD
-491 GGGSQKSVRNRDLEF
+491 GGGGKGGKSVRNRDLEF

-512 AALEATQQSIFK
+512 AALEATRESIFK

-570 SLHLVMDK
+570 SLHLVMDR

-648 LSTFGDKDAQKTQ
+648 LATFGDKDAQKTQ

-719 DKLGKRGLSKITRAV
+719 DKLGKRGLSKITKAV

-905 RERRAEGGEYLAVIN
+905 RERRAEGGEYLAIIN

-971 HEDMKKAM
+971 HDDMKKAM

>member
-1 MESIRYSDLVID
+1 MESIKYSDLVID

-36 AIIAASKAMKDAI
+36 AIVAACQNMKAAI
-49 NGVGGS
+49 NGMGGGS
-55 GAGGNSSPLAR
+55 GGGSGSALPR
-66 QASEVEKLKAKYDE
+66 QMSEIDKLKAKYDE
-80 LNERYRKNDL
+80 LNDRYKKNDL

-127 NRLAALYTKLKIE
+127 NRLAALYTRLKIE

-186 SKALNGLGM
+186 SKALNGLGL

-226 DAFKHVKEEMG
+226 DAFKRVKEEMG
-237 STRIALMQTLKSL
+237 STRIALMQTLKSF
-250 FSWQTAMVLGLTL
+250 FSWQTALVIALTL

-301 VSGQMAESSAELETY
+301 VSGQMAESAAELETY

-336 VNERYGKQIEYLGL
+336 VNKKYAKQIEYLGL
-350 TIDST
+350 NITDT
-355 QSLISAKGRL
+355 QSLIDAKDKL
-365 IELLVREAEARGVL
+365 IEVLVREAEARGVL
-379 NEITTVSGEIAK
+379 NKITELSGKIAE
-391 REASEEY
+391 RETSEEL
-398 QKLLTGVKEAER
+398 KNLRGAVER
-410 AYKAAKSPGTAFSG
+410 TSATFSQQVVALNDAF
-424 NIGGYAG
+424 
-431 LGGAA
+431 GGAA
-436 KSSSEAGRAKAAWA
+436 GYGMQSANIAMVTAQKDLENYNKETEVLIDQLGRLRDKA
-450 SATSELEKYNE
+450 LE
-461 ETQKLINLRERLKE
+461 INW
-475 RALGLD
+475 GI
-481 FGTLLGVGGN
+481 LLG
-491 GGGSQKSVRNRDLEF
+491 GGGKGGKSVRNRDLEF

-512 AALEATQQSIFK
+512 AALEATQESIFK
-524 ETEAIRLEYT
+524 ETEAIRIEYT

-564 ILNQIK
+564 ILSQIK

-609 LDDMDRKALKSSLG
+609 LDDMDGKALKSSLG

-642 RQSEIR
+642 KQSEIR
-648 LSTFGDKDAQKTQ
+648 LATFGDKDAQKTQ

-694 IALLKKEASDEGEMS
+694 IELLKKEASEEEGMS
-709 WFEKLEKKLE
+709 WFEKLQKKLG
-719 DKLGKRGLSKITRAV
+719 DIFGKRGLKDLSKGL
-734 QQAASYVM
+734 QQTVSYVM

-816 QERLNTVQQ
+816 QERLNTIMQ
-825 VVSLITASANIFSS
+825 VTSLITASAQVFSS
-839 LSSIPLGVGIP
+839 FSSIPVVGIP
-850 IAIGL
+850 LAVAA

-870 SQLAAQTYGEGGTEL
+870 NQLAAKTYGEGGTEL

-920 KRSSRRYG
+920 KRSSRKYG

-948 NAFRGDAGIVVN
+948 NAFRGDAGLVVN

-971 HEDMKKAM
+971 HDDMKKAM
-979 GRKTETRLA
+979 GRKMETRLA

>member
-55 GAGGNSSPLAR
+55 GAGDGSSPLVR

-186 SKALNGLGM
+186 SKALNGLGL

-226 DAFKHVKEEMG
+226 DAFRRVKEEMG

-336 VNERYGKQIEYLGL
+336 VNEKYAKQIEYLGL
-350 TIDST
+350 NITDT
-355 QSLISAKGRL
+355 QSLIDAKDKL
-365 IELLVREAEARGVL
+365 INVLVREAEARGVL
-379 NEITTVSGEIAK
+379 NKITELSGKIAE
-391 REASEEY
+391 RETSEEY
-398 QKLLTGVKEAER
+398 ADLVNKAEEAQRQLNSALQTTNFQIIGFWQDRLISANASLADYNKETEVLIDHLGR
-410 AYKAAKSPGTAFSG
+410 LRDKA
-424 NIGGYAG
+424 
-431 LGGAA
+431 
-436 KSSSEAGRAKAAWA
+436 
-450 SATSELEKYNE
+450 LE
-461 ETQKLINLRERLKE
+461 INW
-475 RALGLD
+475 
-481 FGTLLGVGGN
+481 GTLLGGD
-491 GGGSQKSVRNRDLEF
+491 GGGGKGGKSVRNRDLEF

-512 AALEATQQSIFK
+512 AALEATQESIFK

-672 LLELWQKDAT
+672 LLELWRKDAT

-719 DKLGKRGLSKITRAV
+719 DKFGKKGLSKITKAV

-757 TMVEQSQRELDATK
+757 TMVEQSRRELDATK

-839 LSSIPLGVGIP
+839 LSSIPFGVGIP

-920 KRSSRRYG
+920 KRSSRKYG

-971 HEDMKKAM
+971 HDDMKKAM

>member
-55 GAGGNSSPLAR
+55 GAGGGSSPLAR
-66 QASEVEKLKAKYDE
+66 QASEVDKLKAKYDE

-186 SKALNGLGM
+186 SKALNGLGL

-226 DAFKHVKEEMG
+226 DAFKRVKEEMG

-250 FSWQTAMVLGLTL
+250 FSWQTAIVLGLTL

-336 VNERYGKQIEYLGL
+336 VNEKYARQIEYLGL
-350 TIDST
+350 NITDT
-355 QSLISAKGRL
+355 QSLIDAKDKL
-365 IELLVREAEARGVL
+365 INVLVREAEARGVL
-379 NEITTVSGEIAK
+379 NKITELSGKIAE
-391 REASEEY
+391 RETSEEL
-398 QKLLTGVKEAER
+398 KNLRGAVER
-410 AYKAAKSPGTAFSG
+410 TSATFSQMQVALNGAF
-424 NIGGYAG
+424 
-431 LGGAA
+431 GGAA
-436 KSSSEAGRAKAAWA
+436 GQGMQSAHIAMTNAQKDLENYNKETEVLIDHLGRLRDKA
-450 SATSELEKYNE
+450 LE
-461 ETQKLINLRERLKE
+461 INW
-475 RALGLD
+475 
-481 FGTLLGVGGN
+481 GTLLGGD
-491 GGGSQKSVRNRDLEF
+491 GGGGKGGKSVRNRDLEF

-512 AALEATQQSIFK
+512 AALEATQESIFK

-623 KTVFGDK
+623 KMVFGDK

-682 KTTWEIERLRNE
+682 KTTWEIERLRDE

-719 DKLGKRGLSKITRAV
+719 DKLGKKGLSKITRAV

-948 NAFRGDAGIVVN
+948 NAFCGDAGIVVN

>member
-55 GAGGNSSPLAR
+55 GADGGSSPLAR

-186 SKALNGLGM
+186 SKALNGLGL

-226 DAFKHVKEEMG
+226 DAFRRVKEEMG

-336 VNERYGKQIEYLGL
+336 VNEKYAKQIEYLGL
-350 TIDST
+350 NITDT
-355 QSLISAKGRL
+355 QSLIDAKDKL
-365 IELLVREAEARGVL
+365 INVLVREAEARGVL
-379 NEITTVSGEIAK
+379 NKITELSGKIAE
-391 REASEEY
+391 RETSEEY
-398 QKLLTGVKEAER
+398 ADLVNKAEEAQRQLNSALQTTNFQIIGFWQDRLISANASLADYNKETEVLIDHLGR
-410 AYKAAKSPGTAFSG
+410 LRDKA
-424 NIGGYAG
+424 
-431 LGGAA
+431 
-436 KSSSEAGRAKAAWA
+436 
-450 SATSELEKYNE
+450 LE
-461 ETQKLINLRERLKE
+461 INW
-475 RALGLD
+475 
-481 FGTLLGVGGN
+481 GTLLGGD
-491 GGGSQKSVRNRDLEF
+491 GGGGKGGKSVRNRDLEF

-512 AALEATQQSIFK
+512 AALEATQESIFK

-672 LLELWQKDAT
+672 LLELWRKDAT

-719 DKLGKRGLSKITRAV
+719 DKLGKKGLSKITKAV

-757 TMVEQSQRELDATK
+757 TMVEQSRRELDATK

-839 LSSIPLGVGIP
+839 LSSIPFGVGIP

-920 KRSSRRYG
+920 KRSSRKYG

-971 HEDMKKAM
+971 HDDMKKAM

>member
-36 AIIAASKAMKDAI
+36 AIVTACQNMKAAI
-49 NGVGGS
+49 NGMSGGS
-55 GAGGNSSPLAR
+55 GGGSGSALAR
-66 QASEVEKLKAKYDE
+66 QMSEIDKLKAKYDE
-80 LNERYRKNDL
+80 LNDRYKKNDL

-127 NRLAALYTKLKIE
+127 NRLAALYTRLKIE

-186 SKALNGLGM
+186 SKALNGLGL

-226 DAFKHVKEEMG
+226 DAFKRVKDEMG

-324 KTEAEQAEIVQL
+324 KTEAEEAEIVQL
-336 VNERYGKQIEYLGL
+336 VNEKYARQIEYLGL
-350 TIDST
+350 NITDT
-355 QSLISAKGRL
+355 KSLIDAKDKL
-365 IELLVREAEARGVL
+365 IEVLVREAEARGIL
-379 NEITTVSGEIAK
+379 NKITELSGKIAE
-391 REASEEY
+391 RETSEEL
-398 QKLLTGVKEAER
+398 KNLRGEVELT
-410 AYKAAKSPGTAFSG
+410 
-424 NIGGYAG
+424 
-431 LGGAA
+431 
-436 KSSSEAGRAKAAWA
+436 
-450 SATSELEKYNE
+450 SATFSQMMVGLNGAFGDAEGHGMQSAHIAMTIAQKDLKNYNKETEVLIDHLKRLRDKALE
-461 ETQKLINLRERLKE
+461 INW
-475 RALGLD
+475 
-481 FGTLLGVGGN
+481 GTLRGGD
-491 GGGSQKSVRNRDLEF
+491 GGGGKGDKSVRNRDLEF

-512 AALEATQQSIFK
+512 AALEATQESIFK

-648 LSTFGDKDAQKTQ
+648 LATFGDKDAQKTQ

-694 IALLKKEASDEGEMS
+694 IELLKKEASDEGEMS
-709 WFEKLEKKLE
+709 WFEKLEKKLN
-719 DKLGKRGLSKITRAV
+719 DKLGKKGLSKITRAV

-870 SQLAAQTYGEGGTEL
+870 NQLAAKTYGEGGTEL

-905 RERRAEGGEYLAVIN
+905 RERRAEGGEYLAIFN
-920 KRSSRRYG
+920 KRSSRKYG
-928 SVIPA
+928 SVIPS
-933 VIDALNAG
+933 VVDALNRG
-941 VFEQKYG
+941 VFEAKYG
-948 NAFRGDAGIVVN
+948 NAFRGDAGLVVN

-971 HEDMKKAM
+971 HDDMKKAM
-979 GRKTETRLA
+979 GRKMETRLA

>member
-55 GAGGNSSPLAR
+55 GAGGGSSPLAR

-186 SKALNGLGM
+186 SKALNGLGL

-226 DAFKHVKEEMG
+226 DAFKRVKEEMG

-250 FSWQTAMVLGLTL
+250 FSWQTAIVLGLTL

-336 VNERYGKQIEYLGL
+336 VNEKYARQIEYLGL
-350 TIDST
+350 NITDT
-355 QSLISAKGRL
+355 QSLIDAKDKL
-365 IELLVREAEARGVL
+365 INVLVREAEARGVL
-379 NEITTVSGEIAK
+379 NKITELSGKIAE
-391 REASEEY
+391 RETSEEL
-398 QKLLTGVKEAER
+398 KNLRGAVER
-410 AYKAAKSPGTAFSG
+410 TSATFSQMQVALNGAF
-424 NIGGYAG
+424 
-431 LGGAA
+431 GGAA
-436 KSSSEAGRAKAAWA
+436 GQGMQSAHIAMTNAQKDLENYNKETEVLIDHLGRLRDKA
-450 SATSELEKYNE
+450 LE
-461 ETQKLINLRERLKE
+461 INW
-475 RALGLD
+475 
-481 FGTLLGVGGN
+481 GTLLGGD
-491 GGGSQKSVRNRDLEF
+491 GGGGKGGKSVRNRDLEF

-512 AALEATQQSIFK
+512 AALEATQESIFK

-564 ILNQIK
+564 ILSQIK

-648 LSTFGDKDAQKTQ
+648 LSNFGDKDAQKTQ

-719 DKLGKRGLSKITRAV
+719 DKLGKKGLSKITRAV

-839 LSSIPLGVGIP
+839 LSSIPFGVGIP

-920 KRSSRRYG
+920 KRSSRKYG

-971 HEDMKKAM
+971 HDDMKKAM
-979 GRKTETRLA
+979 ERKTETRLA